1 MNDKSLII
9 NLFNKLMVVDQFD
22 EKYCKDIIQLAQ
34 AAEKFFAK
42 YHPPLLPPNPLF
54 SVLM

>member
-1 MNDKSLII
+1 MNDRSLII

-34 AAEKFFAK
+34 AAEKF
-42 YHPPLLPPNPLF
+42 
-54 SVLM
+54 VT